1 MRKIILLAGFFYC
14 ITLLQSKAQI
24 YFGLNDGAN
33 FTTLS
38 TVALEKDRWESGIG
52 FRAGGFSEVP
62 FGKFGLHLEADYS
75 FVGISGLF
83 DDHVTLHYASLPLNL
98 YYQPIKRLKIL
109 AGSEFN
115 FLLAQDGPTYQP
127 SYGADAFKKF
137 EYGIHAELEFLVTQQ
152 LGISLRNYFG
162 LQSSGSDDP
171 TQPQRLN
178 GPYKLNILSLGVN
191 YYLTRS

>member
-1 MRKIILLAGFFYC
+1 MRKIILLAGFFYS
-14 ITLLQSKAQI
+14 ITLVQSKAQI
-24 YFGLNDGAN
+24 YFGLNGGAN

-38 TVALEKDRWESGIG
+38 TIALEKDRWESGLG

-62 FGKFGLHLEADYS
+62 FGKFGLHVEADYS

-83 DDHVTLHYASLPLNL
+83 DDHVTLHYISLPLNL

-109 AGSEFN
+109 AGPEFN
-115 FLLAQDGPTYQP
+115 FLVRQDGPTYQAN
-127 SYGADAFKKF
+127 YGSEDAFKKF
-137 EYGIHAELEFLVTQQ
+137 EYGIHAEVEFLATQR

-162 LQSSGSDDP
+162 IQSSGNDDP

-178 GPYKLNILSLGVN
+178 GPYKLNILGLGLN
-191 YYLTRS
+191 YYLK